1 MKREDLSDLTLF
13 AAVVEHGGFTG
24 AARKLGLSQSAIS
37 HTIRRLEARL
47 GIRLLARTTRSVAP
61 TEAGKQL
68 LEILQPALESIDAR
82 LADVKQKTERPAGT
96 IRITASDHAAET
108 VVWPALD
115 RLTTAYPEVVVEL
128 NVENGLVDIVSD
140 RFDAGIRL
148 GEELS
153 KDMIAVRIGPD
164 MRMAVVATPD
174 YFARRGTPSVPQDLA
189 QHNCINMRF
198 ESGGLY
204 AWEFE
209 KDGRETRSRVDGQ
222 WILNSTSLI
231 TRTILAGQ
239 GVGMQLENS
248 VLPMIEDGRLVRVLE
263 DWCPP
268 FPGYH
273 LYYPSRRQASLAFR
287 LLIEALKY
295 RR

>member
-82 LADVKQKTERPAGT
+82 LADVKRKTERPAGT

>member
-1 MKREDLSDLTLF
+1 
-13 AAVVEHGGFTG
+13 
-24 AARKLGLSQSAIS
+24 
-37 HTIRRLEARL
+37 
-47 GIRLLARTTRSVAP
+47 
-61 TEAGKQL
+61 
-68 LEILQPALESIDAR
+68 
-82 LADVKQKTERPAGT
+82 VKQKTERPAGT
-96 IRITASDHAAET
+96 IRITASEHAAET
-108 VVWPALD
+108 VLWPALD
-115 RLTTAYPEVVVEL
+115 RLTTAYPEIVVEL
-128 NVENGLVDIVSD
+128 NVENGLIDIVSD

-174 YFARRGTPSVPQDLA
+174 YFTRRGIPSVPEDLA

-209 KDGRETRSRVDGQ
+209 KSGHEIKNRVEGQ

-231 TRTILAGQ
+231 TRTILAGH

-248 VLPMIEDGRLVRVLE
+248 VLPVIEDGRLVRVLE

-268 FPGYH
+268 FTGYH
-273 LYYPSRRQASLAFR
+273 LYYPSRRQPSLVFR

-295 RR
+295 HP

>member
-1 MKREDLSDLTLF
+1 MKREDLGDLTLF
-13 AAVVEHGGFTG
+13 AAVVEQGGFTG

-37 HTIRRLEARL
+37 HTIRRLETRL
-47 GIRLLARTTRSVAP
+47 GVRLLARTTRSVAP
-61 TEAGKQL
+61 TEAGEQL
-68 LEILQPALESIDAR
+68 LEILRPALENIEAR
-82 LADVKQKTERPAGT
+82 LADVKQQTERPAGT
-96 IRITASDHAAET
+96 IRITASEHAAET
-108 VVWPALD
+108 VLWPALD
-115 RLTTAYPEVVVEL
+115 RLTTAYPEIVVEL
-128 NVENGLVDIVSD
+128 NVENGLIDIVSD

-174 YFARRGTPSVPQDLA
+174 YFTRRGIPSVPEDLA

-204 AWEFE
+204 AWDFE
-209 KDGRETRSRVDGQ
+209 KGGREIKNRVDGR

-231 TRTILAGQ
+231 TRTILAGH

-268 FPGYH
+268 FTGYH
-273 LYYPSRRQASLAFR
+273 LYYPSRRQPSLAFR

-295 RR
+295 HQ